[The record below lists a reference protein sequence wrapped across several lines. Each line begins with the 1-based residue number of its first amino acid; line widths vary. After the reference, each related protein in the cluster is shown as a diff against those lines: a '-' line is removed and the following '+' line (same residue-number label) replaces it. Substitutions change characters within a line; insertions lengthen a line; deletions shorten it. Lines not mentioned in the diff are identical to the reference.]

1 MGKSGSE
8 KTVVSSGARMAA
20 CAPVAVLWLF
30 SGAALA
36 ALGQQPEIATMA
48 GRYLA
53 LCIPCLFMGTAIE
66 V

>member
-1 MGKSGSE
+1 MAFAEGMLFLLCNICG
-8 KTVVSSGARMAA
+8 AA